1 MGLDSTC
8 CTLSFIQNSS
18 LQKATDSQRK
28 LRFLKLSSAQS
39 KLLFVLCYYVIITLV
54 SLTGL
59 TIASREGPA
68 FAKEVVRYFTCE
80 LRGYNP
86 SHPCDRS
93 QLDKRHHPGLVSI
106 SFIFVGLYPLVN
118 FFFTT
123 NLTEVKDSLVKRCC
137 SREEGEET
145 KTLMD
150 KGWSVKSH
158 GKRSDDEDSTDRD

>member
-1 MGLDSTC
+1 M
-8 CTLSFIQNSS
+8 QNSS
-18 LQKATDSQRK
+18 LQEANDSQRK

-68 FAKEVVRYFTCE
+68 FAKELIRYFGCE

-93 QLDKRHHPGLVSI
+93 QLDKRQHPGLVSI

-123 NLTEVKDSLVKRCC
+123 NLTEVKDAVVKRCC
-137 SREEGEET
+137 PRAEGEES
-145 KTLMD
+145 KSLMG
-150 KGWSVKSH
+150 KGSSVKSQ
-158 GKRSDDEDSTDRD
+158 GKRTDDEYSTDRD